1 MVYRPLRTRLSAF
14 LTFVLALVCLTL
26 LPSASLAG
34 TPGQLYTERTTVTG
48 LDTDAPVNLK
58 TFSRL
63 AKALSPA
70 VVNIHVTKRSRSKP
84 SFRGRGFG
92 HRMPGF
98 GQGGAP
104 QAEGVGTGFIIHP
117 DGYALTNNH
126 VIDGADKIEVKTSS
140 DEVYPAKL
148 IGRYAKADV
157 ALIKISAN
165 KKLPV
170 AALGNSDTLE
180 IAEWVIAIGNPFG
193 LSHTVTAG
201 IVSAKGRDDVHPGN
215 QPLHANFIQT
225 DASINPGNSGG
236 PLINARGEVV
246 GINTAI
252 NAAGQGIGF
261 AVPINMVKKIL
272 PQLATGKVERSYLG
286 VKIGNVTRK
295 LASQLGLRRPLGA
308 LITEVMR
315 GTPADYAGLKP
326 GDVVTHWDGQRVRS
340 ADDLSWRASTQGQG
354 NKAKL
359 SVRRSNNDISLSV
372 KLSAFPEVMPTAGT
386 VRKER
391 TRTPGVSESLGLS
404 VKSLSKAQR
413 RSMRLGA
420 KAGVL
425 VTAVD
430 RGSAS
435 HQGGLRTNDIVVQVN
450 YQPVGEVTSF
460 LKAVGQVADGDM
472 LMFHVLRG
480 DSQLFIA
487 FTK

>member
-1 MVYRPLRTRLSAF
+1 MSRFVPLQVSTLGG
-14 LTFVLALVCLTL
+14 LVCVGLCFGL
-26 LPSASLAG
+26 FSSVAVAAPPAK
-34 TPGQLYTERTTVTG
+34 LYTERSTVAG
-48 LDTDAPVNLK
+48 LDAETPVNLK

-70 VVNIHVTKRSRSKP
+70 VVNIHVTKGASSQSSR
-84 SFRGRGFG
+84 RGRGLIP
-92 HRMPGF
+92 RMPGF
-98 GQGGAP
+98 GHGGAP
-104 QAEGVGTGFIIHP
+104 KAEGVGTGFIIHP

-126 VIDGADKIEVKTSS
+126 VIDGADKIEVKTST
-140 DEVYPAKL
+140 DEVFPAQL

-157 ALIKISAN
+157 ALIKISAK

-170 AALGNSDTLE
+170 AALGNSDNLE

-272 PQLATGKVERSYLG
+272 PQLAKGKVERSYLG

-295 LASQLGLRRPLGA
+295 MARQLGMRRPLGA
-308 LITEVMR
+308 LVTEVMR
-315 GTPADYAGLKP
+315 GTPADNAGLQP
-326 GDVVTHWDGQRVRS
+326 GDVVTHWDGQSVRN

-354 NKAKL
+354 NNATLRVRRRTENLSL
-359 SVRRSNNDISLSV
+359 SVR
-372 KLSAFPEVMPTAGT
+372 LSAFPEVMPTAG
-386 VRKER
+386 RMRQSRSKGA
-391 TRTPGVSESLGLS
+391 GVSEALGVR
-404 VKSLSKAQR
+404 VKALTKRQR
-413 RSMRLGA
+413 KNLRLGP
-420 KAGVL
+420 KTGVV
-425 VTAVD
+425 VTDVD

-435 HQGGLRTNDIVVQVN
+435 HQGGLRADDVIVQVN
-450 YQPVGEVTSF
+450 FQSVSDVDSF
-460 LKAVGQVADGDM
+460 LEATKAVADGDM

-480 DSQLFIA
+480 NSQVFVA